1 MKKITAILLCAALM
15 FALAGC
21 TAGSGNTGNSTDDQ
35 PPAPVKKLEKASLQ
49 IAEKDWP
56 IVDGATAFLPYY
68 ENMAALM
75 LNKPVE
81 EARQYVY
88 CSTTD
93 YAYPKLAD
101 GDVDIVFC
109 LRPSDDQ
116 TAYAKGKNVE
126 FECVPYAN
134 EAFVFFVNKNN
145 PVDSLTVQQLHDIY
159 AGKIT
164 NWKEVGGNDQEII
177 AYQRSEGSGSQ
188 TGLYL
193 HVIKQSE
200 VMQPPT
206 EKRIA
211 TMGEIVDV
219 VANYDNA
226 PGGLGYS
233 YLYFVTN
240 QHFDEDIKLLK
251 IEGIEPSNA
260 NVSAKKYPLISE
272 VCAVFRN
279 YEPEGSLVRQIA
291 AWCVSDEGQQLAAEQ
306 GYVGIK

>member
-1 MKKITAILLCAALM
+1 MKKYTIILLSLMLVLVLTACSAAP
-15 FALAGC
+15 
-21 TAGSGNTGNSTDDQ
+21 SGIKD
-35 PPAPVKKLEKASLQ
+35 LEKASLQ
-49 IAEKDWP
+49 ISEEDWP
-56 IVDGATAFLPYY
+56 IIDGATAFLPYY

-75 LNKPVE
+75 LDKPLE
-81 EARQYVY
+81 EARQYIY

-93 YAYPKLAD
+93 YAYPRLAD
-101 GDVDIVFC
+101 KEVDLVFC
-109 LRPSDDQ
+109 LRPSADQ
-116 TAYAKGKNVE
+116 IDYAKGKNVE
-126 FECVPYAN
+126 FECVPFAN
-134 EAFVFFVNKNN
+134 EAFVFFTDKDN
-145 PVDSLTVQQLHDIY
+145 PVDSVTVEQLHDIY

-164 NWKEVGGNDQEII
+164 NWKELGGKDQEII
-177 AYQRSEGSGSQ
+177 AYQRTEGSGSQ

-193 HVIKQSE
+193 HVIPQNE
-200 VMQPPT
+200 VMEPPT

-240 QHFDEDIKLLK
+240 QHYDDAIKLLK
-251 IEGIEPSNA
+251 VNGVEPTNSNVA
-260 NVSAKKYPLISE
+260 SGKYPLISE
-272 VCAVFRN
+272 VCAVYRN

-291 AWCVSDEGQQLAAEQ
+291 QWCVSEEGQWLAADQ

>member
-1 MKKITAILLCAALM
+1 MKKTVSVILAFLLLAGLCA
-15 FALAGC
+15 C
-21 TAGSGNTGNSTDDQ
+21 TGPENNNGGIKTLD
-35 PPAPVKKLEKASLQ
+35 KASLQ
-49 IAEKDWP
+49 ISEEDWP
-56 IVDGATAFLPYY
+56 VIDGATAFLPYY
-68 ENMAALM
+68 QHMAALM
-75 LNKPVE
+75 LDKPVE
-81 EARQYVY
+81 EARQYIY

-101 GDVDIVFC
+101 GEVDLVFC
-109 LRPSDDQ
+109 LKPSEDQ
-116 TAYAKGKNVE
+116 VYYAKQRNVE
-126 FECVPYAN
+126 FETVPFAN
-134 EAFVFFVNKNN
+134 EAFVFFTNKDN
-145 PVDSLTVQQLHDIY
+145 PVDSLTVKQLHDIY
-159 AGKIT
+159 AGKLT
-164 NWKEVGGNDQEII
+164 NWAEVGGKDQPII

-193 HVIKQSE
+193 HVIPQSE
-200 VMQPPT
+200 VMEPPK
-206 EKRIA
+206 EQRIA

-251 IEGIEPSNA
+251 IEGVEPSNA
-260 NVSAKKYPLISE
+260 NVAAGKYPLISE

-279 YEPEGSLVRQIA
+279 YEAKDSLVRQIA
-291 AWCVSDEGQQLAAEQ
+291 DWCVSDEGQWLAAEE

>member
-1 MKKITAILLCAALM
+1 MKKTVSVIITLILLLGLCSCQ
-15 FALAGC
+15 GQQGG
-21 TAGSGNTGNSTDDQ
+21 GS
-35 PPAPVKKLEKASLQ
+35 VKPLEKASLQ
-49 IAEKDWP
+49 IALEDWP
-56 IVDGATAFLPYY
+56 VVDGATAFLPYY
-68 ENMAALM
+68 EHMAALM
-75 LNKPVE
+75 LDKPRD
-81 EARQYVY
+81 EARQYIF

-101 GDVDIVFC
+101 KEVDLIFC
-109 LRPSDDQ
+109 LRPSEDQ
-116 TAYAKGKNVE
+116 VRYAKERGVE
-126 FECVPYAN
+126 FECVPFAN
-134 EAFVFFVNKNN
+134 EAFVFFTNKDN
-145 PVDSLTVQQLHDIY
+145 PVDSLTVKQLHDIY

-164 NWKEVGGNDQEII
+164 NWKELGGKDQPII

-193 HVIKQSE
+193 HVIPQNE
-200 VMQPPT
+200 VMEPPT
-206 EKRIA
+206 EQRIA

-251 IEGIEPSNA
+251 IEGVEPSNA
-260 NVSAKKYPLISE
+260 NVSAGKYPLISE

-279 YEPEGSLVRQIA
+279 YEAEGSLVRQIA
-291 AWCVSDEGQQLAAEQ
+291 QWCISDEGQQLAGEE